1 MIGQRGLDLGINFP
15 KTCGFINVIIL
26 VNSSF
31 YVEKYPTHSEN
42 KLELMNEK
50 SCKCTD
56 LNSNDL
62 SPVRPLFC
70 KVDPCGKI
78 GPIEVNL
85 KGLHQTTH
93 DVNDVHEPST
103 ALDINVTKV
112 IIGSHDFRNVIG
124 SLSSSATTSVVFTSN
139 ASDTPNAVSSFSS
152 ATFRRRF
159 NGSTL
164 SSGK

>member
-1 MIGQRGLDLGINFP
+1 MG
-15 KTCGFINVIIL
+15 
-26 VNSSF
+26 
-31 YVEKYPTHSEN
+31 
-42 KLELMNEK
+42 
-50 SCKCTD
+50 TD

-70 KVDPCGKI
+70 KVDPCRKI

-112 IIGSHDFRNVIG
+112 IIGSNDFRNIIG
-124 SLSSSATTSVVFTSN
+124 SLTSSSASTTSMIFAAN
-139 ASDTPNAVSSFSS
+139 AGNTPNAISSFSS
-152 ATFRRRF
+152 GTFRRRF

>member
-1 MIGQRGLDLGINFP
+1 M
-15 KTCGFINVIIL
+15 IIL
-26 VNSSF
+26 VNSSL

-62 SPVRPLFC
+62 LPVRPLFC

-93 DVNDVHEPST
+93 DVYDVHEPST
-103 ALDINVTKV
+103 TLYINVTKV
-112 IIGSHDFRNVIG
+112 IIGGHDFRNVIG
-124 SLSSSATTSVVFTSN
+124 SLTSSAAATTSVIFASN
-139 ASDTPNAVSSFSS
+139 AGDAANAISSFSS

-159 NGSTL
+159 YGSTL
-164 SSGK
+164 SSGKRHPGTVFSVVFYPG